1 MSHLAAADAALLDL
15 LQPRLPAAGW
25 EALEVAR
32 GEAAAGSDPRQV
44 ARRFAALGRET
55 GRGSLPPEAPPLT
68 GSTDPVEVAGW
79 SLATAARVSL
89 LLALTHGC
97 GHGLEAAVAIY
108 DRGEIGERI
117 ACLRALGLLEANDGG
132 LPAVEDGCRSNVL
145 PLFDAATVNPYA
157 SRWLDDDAFAH
168 AVLKRATLG
177 LPVAPVVRL
186 YERGGAEVARM
197 LRGLVRE
204 RQISGRPW
212 PEEAEAIAARLEEG
226 REI

>member
-1 MSHLAAADAALLDL
+1 MSHLAAAEDTLLALLR
-15 LQPRLPAAGW
+15 QRLTASAW
-25 EALEVAR
+25 EALEGAR
-32 GEAAAGSDPRQV
+32 GEAAAGSDPHLV
-44 ARRFAALGRET
+44 ARRFAALDRQV
-55 GRGSLPPEAPPLT
+55 GRGTLAADTAPIA
-68 GSTDPVEVAGW
+68 GGTDPVPVAGW
-79 SLATAARVSL
+79 PLATAARASL
-89 LLALTHGC
+89 LLAIARGV

-117 ACLRALGLLEANDGG
+117 ACLRALPLLEASDAG

-186 YERGGAEVARM
+186 DERGGAEVARM
-197 LRGLVRE
+197 LRGLMRE
-204 RQISGRPW
+204 RKISGRPW
-212 PEEAEAIAARLEEG
+212 PEEAEAIAARLESHL
-226 REI
+226 